1 MKKLMM
7 ILAVVTSICAFGA
20 EPDYY
25 AQISAWAPGQ
35 IPTSPNSDI
44 MGLRCSLV
52 YGDCQRLN
60 GLDFGMAGRVR
71 ERVNG
76 AQICAIMNIV
86 SSAAGFQFSF
96 ANYAENEFHGFQLGA
111 WNHSSYGA
119 GLQLGVVNTASR
131 FAGLQA
137 GLFNWADD
145 LDGLQIGLVNV
156 VADQQFYVLPILNVG
171 F

>member
-7 ILAVVTSICAFGA
+7 LLAVITSFCAFGA

-25 AQISAWAPGQ
+25 VQISAWAPGQ

-44 MGLRCSLV
+44 MGVRGSLV

-60 GLDFGMAGRVR
+60 GLDVGISGRVR

-76 AQICAIMNIV
+76 AQLTAIMNLV
-86 SSAAGFQFSF
+86 SSAAGFQLSF
-96 ANYAENEFHGFQLGA
+96 ANYAENEFQGLQLGA
-111 WNHSSYGA
+111 WNHASFGA
-119 GLQLGVVNTASR
+119 GCQLGVVNTAGR

-156 VADQQFYVLPILNVG
+156 VADQRFYVLPIINVG